1 MLCGPVSGK
10 KIRVHI
16 KVDTLPGLKP
26 HSAGLTGQALFV
38 YPESQGGLCRFF
50 FRSRHQLCMQEYRMI
65 SFIDML
71 QKGGVLVW
79 PILACSLVGTTVF
92 FERLLTF
99 RATRDRNGTAEKILA
114 LLARDE
120 PAEARA
126 MLGGRAGK
134 KRRSS
139 PENILREALSVQ
151 GRDRKSLETVLSH
164 AVSRELDILS
174 RHLGIL
180 ATAGNIA
187 PLLGLLGT
195 VFGMIKAFIQVESLG
210 GRVNAAALA
219 GGIWEAMLT
228 TAFGLV
234 VAIPLMI
241 FHGYL
246 EARLGV
252 IQTDLEDVAVAV
264 LKNWRTEN
272 E

>member
-1 MLCGPVSGK
+1 
-10 KIRVHI
+10 
-16 KVDTLPGLKP
+16 
-26 HSAGLTGQALFV
+26 
-38 YPESQGGLCRFF
+38 
-50 FRSRHQLCMQEYRMI
+50 MI

-99 RATRDRNGTAEKILA
+99 RANRDRNGTAGTVLA
-114 LLARDE
+114 LLARGE
-120 PAEARA
+120 LAEARRVLA
-126 MLGGRAGK
+126 GRGGP

-139 PENILREALSVQ
+139 PENILRQALSVP
-151 GRDRKSLETVLSH
+151 GRDRKTMETVLAH

-195 VFGMIKAFIQVESLG
+195 VFGMIKAFIQVEALG
-210 GRVNAAALA
+210 GRVNAAVLA

-234 VAIPLMI
+234 VAIPLI
-241 FHGYL
+241 VFHGYL
-246 EARLGV
+246 EARLGI

-264 LKNWRTEN
+264 LKNWPAGKE
-272 E
+272 